1 MLFYPAKRGRA
12 ALPWSQGKRRPISQT
27 TIFAP
32 RRTGKTAFLLNDLSP
47 AAIKAGFRVAYADLW
62 QTDKP
67 ALSLLRGL
75 EEAAEPKA
83 AAERAM
89 ALLRSPVKSVKA
101 KASGAGVGGELE
113 VELEGRQSLTTEVA
127 LRIDELIGALSKR
140 RPLLL
145 MVDEAQTLAR
155 TKEGEQLARSLRTAL
170 AKHVE
175 AARAVF
181 TGSSRTQLAHVFSNA
196 NAPLYSAGYAVRDFP
211 LLGHEF
217 VAFIAQ
223 KFHASTG
230 RHLDVDAAYEAH
242 LQFHS
247 RPEALVHC
255 VWSMVLDPNLTLEA
269 AQQREAQ
276 RQASSEAHDGV
287 WLSLDALQQLLVRRI
302 AVDPNFKPFSRAALE
317 ELGIALGVDTLKATN
332 VQRALRTLARN
343 TVVARTPRGTWEFE
357 DENFRTWVADK

>member
-1 MLFYPAKRGRA
+1 MLSAG
-12 ALPWSQGKRRPISQT
+12 PISQT

-32 RRTGKTAFLLNDLSP
+32 CRTGKTTFLLNDLSP
-47 AAIKAGFRVAYADLW
+47 AAIKAGFLVAYADLW
-62 QTDKP
+62 QSDNP

-75 EEAAEPKA
+75 EEAAVPEA
-83 AAERAM
+83 AAECAM
-89 ALLRSPVKSVKA
+89 ALLGS
-101 KASGAGVGGELE
+101 
-113 VELEGRQSLTTEVA
+113 TEVA
-127 LRIDELIGALSKR
+127 LRIDDLIGNLSKR

-145 MVDEAQTLAR
+145 LGDEAQTLAR

-170 AKHVE
+170 AKHVD
-175 AARAVF
+175 AARVVF

-196 NAPLYSAGYAVRDFP
+196 NAPLYSAGYAVREFP
-211 LLGHEF
+211 LLDRDF

-223 KFHASTG
+223 KFKASTG
-230 RHLDVDAAYEAH
+230 RDLDVDAAYDVH

-255 VWSMVLDPNLTLEA
+255 VWSMVLDPALTFEA
-269 AQQREAQ
+269 AHQREAQ

-287 WLSLDALQQLLVRRI
+287 WLSLDALQQQLVRRI
-302 AVDPNFKPFSRAALE
+302 AIDSNFKPFSGAALE